1 MEQIFAYDL
10 RLLMR
15 ASSFGEKAGGS
26 RKQELIDFEGDK
38 IDYVSCVT
46 IKRLQI
52 CEVRGNKSWSHSK
65 QKSYNMASCNEVV
78 VHRIDATRK
87 RASNWKYANRCNE
100 VVVHRIDATHH
111 PGGHCATQARCNE
124 VVVHRI
130 DATSTYCR
138 HLSLPA
144 GCNEVVVHRID
155 ATLIGGKFLGLNR
168 SLQRSCS
175 ASNRCNT
182 PTVAEGDDWKGCNE
196 VVVHRIDAT
205 GAYRSESLSREVA
218 TKL

>member
-1 MEQIFAYDL
+1 MPGGGLEPPRPCGLRILSASSRCNIQSIEAWRDTFSAISKNGVCKLFILKIIRIPRQKPILEQIFAYDL

-78 VHRIDATRK
+78 VHRIDATSADDK
-87 RASNWKYANRCNE
+87 SS
-100 VVVHRIDATHH
+100 
-111 PGGHCATQARCNE
+111 GHT
-124 VVVHRI
+124 
-130 DATSTYCR
+130 
-138 HLSLPA
+138 
-144 GCNEVVVHRID
+144 
-155 ATLIGGKFLGLNR
+155 F
-168 SLQRSCS
+168 
-175 ASNRCNT
+175 
-182 PTVAEGDDWKGCNE
+182 
-196 VVVHRIDAT
+196 
-205 GAYRSESLSREVA
+205 VA